1 MFKLNGE
8 ETIGAINQITI
19 EDFYRDVDSAVS
31 ILGEAIQKLQN
42 RCYQYD
48 KDIQEL
54 KEALATLSEETGIL
68 I

>member
-8 ETIGAINQITI
+8 EIIGAINQITI

>member
-8 ETIGAINQITI
+8 EIIGAINQITI

-54 KEALATLSEETGIL
+54 KDSIATLSEIK
-68 I
+68 